1 MVDDKTNNRSKRVV
15 SKISGKYKKDIRSP
29 NGIMIIHQNNEEKV
43 TKALHN
49 VTM

>member
-1 MVDDKTNNRSKRVV
+1 MVDSKSDNRIKRVV
-15 SKISGKYKKDIRSP
+15 SKISGKYKKDICSP
-29 NGIMIIHQNNEEKV
+29 NGIMIIHQNNKEKV